1 MLKKIKLQNIDNKAQ
16 WIKEQKYIIA
26 NLDSRI
32 ADLEGMKIRLKD

>member
-16 WIKEQKYIIA
+16 WIKEQKYIIT

-32 ADLEGMKIRLKD
+32 ADLESMKIRLKD